1 MIPEKLKNKKNIIKI
16 VSVIVAV
23 VIVINIVISIVV
35 TESFFNKSKLEE
47 RIKKQKRG

>member
-35 TESFFNKSKLEE
+35 TESGMVTLVKLL
-47 RIKKQKRG
+47 QL